1 MIKTTH
7 TVILLIAIVYILVVT
22 KALLLPFVVALLIWY
37 LVKDIRDWLA
47 QNRFI
52 RDYLP
57 LWLQNTLVFAIIFGV
72 LTFVSRLLA
81 ISLENFGT
89 TIPTYEDNLVA
100 MNAFIQEKFDFD
112 LVNYIQNFSGSFDFT
127 QIVEPIVNSLSQ
139 LLSDGFMIVLYVIF
153 LMLEESTFSI
163 KHRLLFK
170 DEESYQETVDLMR
183 DIDLSFGSYISIKT
197 FTSFLTGLLS
207 YIVLLLLDVD
217 IPLLWAII
225 IFLLNYIPSIGSL
238 IATTFPAIIAV
249 LQAGEFLPGLWV
261 LIGVGLIQVA
271 VGNFLEPRL
280 MGNSLNISP
289 LVVILS
295 LIAWGAIWGVL
306 GMVLSVPI
314 MVMLI
319 IVCSRFEST
328 RNIAIILSENGRI
341 DNGREDRQAEHLQS
355 SADQVKTD

>member
-52 RDYLP
+52 RNYLP
-57 LWLQNTLVFAIIFGV
+57 KWLQNGLVFAIIFGV
-72 LTFVSRLLA
+72 LTFVSRLL
-81 ISLENFGT
+81 IGSLDSFGAS
-89 TIPTYEDNLVA
+89 IPIYEANLIA
-100 MNAFIQEKFDFD
+100 MNAYIIERFNFD
-112 LVNYIQNFSGSFDFT
+112 LLAYVQNFSGSFDFT
-127 QIVEPIVNSLSQ
+127 QIVEPVVNSLSQ

-153 LMLEESTFSI
+153 LLLEESTFAV

-170 DEESYQETVDLMR
+170 SEERYQETVDLMR

-197 FTSFLTGLLS
+197 FTSFLTGFLS
-207 YIVLLLLDVD
+207 YFVLLLLDVD

-238 IATTFPAIIAV
+238 IATTFPAMIAI

-319 IVCSRFEST
+319 IVCARFEST
-328 RNIAIILSENGRI
+328 RQVAIILSENGQVG
-341 DNGREDRQAEHLQS
+341 NGRKKQALPPAE
-355 SADQVKTD
+355 SADEVKA

>member
-7 TVILLIAIVYILVVT
+7 TVILLMAIVYILVVT

-72 LTFVSRLLA
+72 LTFVSRLLVT
-81 ISLENFGT
+81 SLESFGDA
-89 TIPTYEDNLVA
+89 IPSYEANLAV
-100 MNAFIQEKFDFD
+100 MNEFIKERYSFD
-112 LVNYIQNFSGSFDFT
+112 LIDYIQNFSGSFDFT
-127 QIVEPIVNSLSQ
+127 QVVEPVVNSLSQ

-153 LMLEESTFSI
+153 LILEESTFSI
-163 KHRLLFK
+163 KHRLLFR
-170 DEESYQETVDLMR
+170 DEDSYKETLELMK
-183 DIDLSFGSYISIKT
+183 DIDVSFGSYISIKT
-197 FTSFLTGLLS
+197 FTSFVTGLLS
-207 YIVLLLLDVD
+207 YFVLLMLGVD

-249 LQAGEFLPGLWV
+249 LQAGTFMPGLWV
-261 LIGVGLIQVA
+261 LLGVGVIQVV

-295 LIAWGAIWGVL
+295 LIAWGAIWGVI

-319 IVCSRFEST
+319 IVCARFEST
-328 RNIAIILSENGRI
+328 RNIAIILSENGQI
-341 DNGREDRQAEHLQS
+341 GNGRKKQE
-355 SADQVKTD
+355 ADPVA